1 MMNIERSGSIRNSM
15 SESDREVKARGAAA
29 LVRRDDVLLLDVRE
43 DDEWA
48 AGHAPAAR
56 HLPLGLIEHPAALHE
71 VSRDTMILAICRSG
85 RRSARATR
93 ILRDAGRRAWNVP
106 GGMKAWARAGFVLE
120 GSRGRSGAV
129 A

>member
-1 MMNIERSGSIRNSM
+1 MNIESSGTSRNATT
-15 SESDREVKARGAAA
+15 ESEVKVRAAAA

-56 HLPLGLIEHPAALHE
+56 HLPLGLLEHPAALHE
-71 VSRDTMILAICRSG
+71 VPREMMILALCRTG

-93 ILRDAGRRAWNVP
+93 ILRDAGRTAWNVS
-106 GGMKAWARAGFVLE
+106 GGMQAWARAGFALE
-120 GSRGRSGAV
+120 DLYGRPGTV